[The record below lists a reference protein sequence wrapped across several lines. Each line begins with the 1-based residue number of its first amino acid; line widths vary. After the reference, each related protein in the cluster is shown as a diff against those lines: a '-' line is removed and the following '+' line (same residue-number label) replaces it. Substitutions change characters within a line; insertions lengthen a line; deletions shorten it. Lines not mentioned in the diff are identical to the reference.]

1 MQETNLIY
9 VNMKRT
15 LGLILIIGAMV
26 LGYLGIRDL
35 GSSSTSV
42 DILGIELSA
51 EDNKAK
57 EMAYVKIGL
66 GVVALIAGVYLF
78 RSEEHTSELQSRPHL
93 VCRLLLEKK

>member
-35 GSSSTSV
+35 GSSSPQW
-42 DILGIELSA
+42 IFWALS
-51 EDNKAK
+51 
-57 EMAYVKIGL
+57 
-66 GVVALIAGVYLF
+66 
-78 RSEEHTSELQSRPHL
+78 
-93 VCRLLLEKK
+93 

>member
-1 MQETNLIY
+1 
-9 VNMKRT
+9 MKRT

-66 GVVALIAGVYLF
+66 GVVA
-78 RSEEHTSELQSRPHL
+78 SSRLSSNFPEIISAT
-93 VCRLLLEKK
+93 V

>member
-1 MQETNLIY
+1 
-9 VNMKRT
+9 
-15 LGLILIIGAMV
+15 
-26 LGYLGIRDL
+26 
-35 GSSSTSV
+35 V

-78 RSEEHTSELQSRPHL
+78 G
-93 VCRLLLEKK
+93 KKSK

>member
-57 EMAYVKIGL
+57 EVAYVKIGL

-78 RSEEHTSELQSRPHL
+78 G
-93 VCRLLLEKK
+93 KKSK

>member
-42 DILGIELSA
+42 DILALS
-51 EDNKAK
+51 
-57 EMAYVKIGL
+57 
-66 GVVALIAGVYLF
+66 
-78 RSEEHTSELQSRPHL
+78 
-93 VCRLLLEKK
+93 